1 MLNIKDFE
9 KNILL
14 DISHAKTFHD
24 LQIVKVRELGKK
36 GQISL
41 LMKSLSTVSNEEK
54 KILGKTYNELRLKV
68 LDAFEVKEQELKD
81 IAIINRIKNENLDV
95 TLPIRLGNNDDEGKI
110 HPISRTIDVIIS
122 IFSNFGFSVETGPDI
137 ENDFNNFTALN
148 IPVDH
153 PARQDHDTFYI
164 ANKHNEDRK
173 LLRTHTSPVQI
184 RTMINKE
191 PPIRIIAP
199 GRTFRCD
206 DDATHSP
213 MFHQIEGLLIDK
225 NINMGHLKGLIKSF
239 CEEFFEVTDLP
250 VRFRPSYFPFTEPSA
265 EVDIGYKKKDNTIN
279 IGKGSDWLEVMG
291 CGMVHP
297 KVLINCGLDP
307 EEWQGFAFGLGV
319 ERFAMLKYGIA
330 DLRNFYEGDVRW
342 LDHYGFNTIG
352 GLSNTWLNFKED

>member
-1 MLNIKDFE
+1 MSNIKELE
-9 KNILL
+9 KNILA
-14 DISHAKTFHD
+14 DISHVKSFQD
-24 LQIVKVRELGKK
+24 LQLVKIRELGKK
-36 GQISL
+36 GRISS
-41 LMKSLSTVSNEEK
+41 LMKSLSTVSNAEK
-54 KILGKTYNELRLKV
+54 KFIGKTYNEFRLKV
-68 LDAFEVKEQELKD
+68 LNAFESKEQELRD
-81 IAIINRIKNENLDV
+81 IEIINRIKNENLDI
-95 TLPIRLGNNDDEGKI
+95 TLPIRPGNNDEEGKI
-110 HPISRTIDVIIS
+110 HPINRTIDVIIS
-122 IFSNFGFSVETGPDI
+122 ILANFGFSVETGPDI

-148 IPVDH
+148 IPDDH
-153 PARQDHDTFYI
+153 PARQEHDTFYI
-164 ANKHNEDRK
+164 SQNGNEERK

-184 RTMINKE
+184 RTMINKK

-199 GRTFRCD
+199 GRTFRSD

-213 MFHQIEGLLIDK
+213 MFHQIEGLVIDK

-265 EVDIGYKKKDNTIN
+265 EVDIGYSKKGNAIN

-319 ERFAMLKYGIA
+319 ERYAMLKYGIA
-330 DLRNFYEGDVRW
+330 DLRNFYEGDIRW
-342 LDHYGFNTIG
+342 LDHYGFSIEG
-352 GLSNTWLNFKED
+352 GPSYTWSNFRER

>member
-1 MLNIKDFE
+1 MTNIKDLE
-9 KNILL
+9 KSILEEV
-14 DISHAKTFHD
+14 SNAQFFHD
-24 LQIVKVRELGKK
+24 LQLVKIREFGKK
-36 GQISL
+36 GRISL

-54 KILGKTYNELRLKV
+54 IILGKSYNELRLKI
-68 LDAFEVKEQELKD
+68 LDTFESREQELKD
-81 IAIINRIKNENLDV
+81 IEIINRIKNEDQDI
-95 TLPIRLGNNDDEGKI
+95 TLPIRPGNSEDEGKI
-110 HPISRTIDVIIS
+110 HPISKTIDVIIA

-148 IPVDH
+148 ISDDH

-164 ANKHNEDRK
+164 TQNSEEDRK

-184 RTMINKE
+184 RTMMNST

-206 DDATHSP
+206 DDSTHSP
-213 MFHQIEGLLIDK
+213 MFHQVEGLVIEK
-225 NINMGHLKGLIKSF
+225 SINMGHLKGLITSF
-239 CEEFFEVTDLP
+239 CEEFFEVTSLP

-265 EVDIGYKKKDNTIN
+265 EVDIGYSKKGNNIN

-297 KVLINCGLDP
+297 RVLINCGLDP

-330 DLRNFYEGDVRW
+330 DLRNFYEGDIRW
-342 LDHYGFNTIG
+342 LDHYGFSIEG
-352 GLSNTWLNFKED
+352 GPSSTWSNFREG

>member
-1 MLNIKDFE
+1 MLNIEDLE
-9 KNILL
+9 KNILI
-14 DISHAKTFHD
+14 DISKTRSFQD
-24 LQIVKVRELGKK
+24 LQIIKVRELGKK

-54 KILGKTYNELRLKV
+54 KSLGKTYNELRIKV
-68 LDAFEVKEQELKD
+68 LDAFETKEQDLKD
-81 IAIINRIKNENLDV
+81 LDIIDKIKNENLDI
-95 TLPIRLGNNDDEGKI
+95 TLPVRAGNSNDEGKI
-110 HPISRTIDVIIS
+110 HPISRTIDTIID
-122 IFSNFGFSVETGPDI
+122 IFANFGFTVETGPDI

-148 IPVDH
+148 IPDDH

-164 ANKHNEDRK
+164 AKESNEDRK

-184 RTMINKE
+184 RTMIDKN

-206 DDATHSP
+206 DDSTHSP
-213 MFHQIEGLLIDK
+213 MFHQVEGLVIDK
-225 NINMGHLKGLIKSF
+225 NINMGHLKGIIKSF
-239 CEEFFEVTDLP
+239 CEEFFEVSNLP

-265 EVDIGYKKKDNTIN
+265 EIDIGYGKKGNTIK

-307 EEWQGFAFGLGV
+307 KEWQGFAFGLGV

-330 DLRNFYEGDVRW
+330 DLRNFYEGDIRW
-342 LDHYGFNTIG
+342 LDHYGFSAEG
-352 GLSNTWLNFKED
+352 GPSYTWSNFKEN

>member
-1 MLNIKDFE
+1 MLNIKDLE
-9 KNILL
+9 KNILIE
-14 DISHAKTFHD
+14 ISKTQSFQD
-24 LQIVKVRELGKK
+24 LQIIRVRELGKK

-54 KILGKTYNELRLKV
+54 KFLGKAYNELRLKV
-68 LDAFEVKEQELKD
+68 LDAFVVKEQDLKD
-81 IAIINRIKNENLDV
+81 VEIINKIKNENLDI
-95 TLPIRLGNNDDEGKI
+95 TLPVRPNNNDDEGKL
-110 HPISRTIDVIIS
+110 HPITRTIDLIID
-122 IFSNFGFSVETGPDI
+122 IFAKFGFSVETGPDI

-148 IPVDH
+148 IPDDH
-153 PARQDHDTFYI
+153 PARQEHDTFYI
-164 ANKHNEDRK
+164 SNKENEKRK

-184 RTMINKE
+184 RTMINKK

-199 GRTFRCD
+199 GRTFRSD

-213 MFHQIEGLLIDK
+213 MFHQVEGLVIEK
-225 NINMGHLKGLIKSF
+225 AVNMGHLKGLIKSF
-239 CEEFFEVTDLP
+239 CEDFFEVKDLP

-265 EVDIGYKKKDNTIN
+265 EVDIGYSKRGNSIN
-279 IGKGSDWLEVMG
+279 IGKGSNWLEVMG

-330 DLRNFYEGDVRW
+330 DLRNFYEGDIRW
-342 LDHYGFNTIG
+342 LDHYGFSTEG
-352 GLSNTWLNFKED
+352 GPSHTWSRFREY

>member
-1 MLNIKDFE
+1 MSNIKELE
-9 KNILL
+9 KNILA
-14 DISHAKTFHD
+14 DISHVKSFQD
-24 LQIVKVRELGKK
+24 LQLVKIRELGKK
-36 GQISL
+36 GRISS
-41 LMKSLSTVSNEEK
+41 LMKSLSTVSNTEK
-54 KILGKTYNELRLKV
+54 KFIGKTYNEFRLKV
-68 LDAFEVKEQELKD
+68 LNAFESKEQELRD
-81 IAIINRIKNENLDV
+81 IEIINRIKNENLDI
-95 TLPIRLGNNDDEGKI
+95 TLPIRPGNNDEEGKI
-110 HPISRTIDVIIS
+110 HPINRTIDVIIS
-122 IFSNFGFSVETGPDI
+122 ILANFGFSVETGPDI

-148 IPVDH
+148 IPDDH
-153 PARQDHDTFYI
+153 PARQEHDTFYI
-164 ANKHNEDRK
+164 SQNGNEERK
-173 LLRTHTSPVQI
+173 LLRTHASPVQI
-184 RTMINKE
+184 RTMINKK

-199 GRTFRCD
+199 GRTFRSD

-213 MFHQIEGLLIDK
+213 MFHQIEGLVIDK

-265 EVDIGYKKKDNTIN
+265 EVDIGYRKKGNSIN

-330 DLRNFYEGDVRW
+330 DLRNFYEGDIRW
-342 LDHYGFNTIG
+342 LDHYGFSIQG
-352 GLSNTWLNFKED
+352 GISHIWSKFRER

>member
-1 MLNIKDFE
+1 MLNIKDLE
-9 KNILL
+9 KNILI
-14 DISHAKTFHD
+14 DISKTKSFQD
-24 LQIVKVRELGKK
+24 LQIIKVRELGKK

-54 KILGKTYNELRLKV
+54 KSLGKTYNELRLKV
-68 LDAFEVKEQELKD
+68 LDAFSVKEQDLKD
-81 IAIINRIKNENLDV
+81 IEIINKIKNENLDI
-95 TLPIRLGNNDDEGKI
+95 TLPIRPGNNDDEGKI
-110 HPISRTIDVIIS
+110 HPISRTIDSIID
-122 IFSNFGFSVETGPDI
+122 IFANFGFSVETGPDI

-148 IPVDH
+148 IPEDH
-153 PARQDHDTFYI
+153 PARQEHDTFYI
-164 ANKHNEDRK
+164 SKKDNEKRK

-184 RTMINKE
+184 RTMINKK

-199 GRTFRCD
+199 GRTFRSD

-213 MFHQIEGLLIDK
+213 MFHQVEGLVIEK
-225 NINMGHLKGLIKSF
+225 AINMGHLKGLIKSF
-239 CEEFFEVTDLP
+239 CEEFFEVSDLP

-265 EVDIGYKKKDNTIN
+265 EVDIGYSKKGNSIN

-330 DLRNFYEGDVRW
+330 DLRNFYEGDIRW
-342 LDHYGFNTIG
+342 LDHYGFSIEG
-352 GLSNTWLNFKED
+352 GPSHTWSRYREY

>member
-1 MLNIKDFE
+1 MSNIKDLA
-9 KNILL
+9 KTILI
-14 DISHAKTFHD
+14 DISKAQSFHE
-24 LQIVKVRELGKK
+24 LQEIKIRELGKK
-36 GQISL
+36 GRISE
-41 LMKSLSTVSNEEK
+41 LMKSLSQVSNDQK
-54 KILGKTYNELRLKV
+54 KTLGKIYNDLRIKV
-68 LDAFEVKEQELKD
+68 SNAFELKEQDIKD
-81 IAIINRIKNENLDV
+81 IEIHNRIKNENLDI
-95 TLPIRLGNNDDEGKI
+95 TLPIRPGNDSDEGKI
-110 HPISRTIDVIIS
+110 HPISRTIDTIID
-122 IFSNFGFSVETGPDI
+122 IFSKFDFIVETGPDI

-148 IPVDH
+148 IPDDH

-164 ANKHNEDRK
+164 SNKNNEDRK

-225 NINMGHLKGLIKSF
+225 NVHMGHLKGLIQSF
-239 CEEFFEVTDLP
+239 CEEFFEVSNLP

-265 EVDIGYKKKDNTIN
+265 EIDIGYNKKGNSIQ
-279 IGKGSDWLEVMG
+279 IGKGCDWLEVMG

-297 KVLINCGLDP
+297 KVLTNCGLDP

-330 DLRNFYEGDVRW
+330 DLRNFYEGDIRW
-342 LDHYGFNTIG
+342 LEHYGFNSIG
-352 GLSNTWLNFKED
+352 GPSHTWLKYKED